1 MSRGWKQL
9 AALAALALTATTS
22 VAFDNPGQQ
31 FERSP
36 GVMFYFSVP
45 LDARNVKEQ
54 KQQLVAGL
62 ALQGKREYE
71 TVRIDSRLFNPQL
84 FNNFIGGGIEAK
96 WIVAGVVA
104 AGAVVA
110 VASKSKSSSESY
122 PEQQA
127 AAASGGGTSSG
138 NNSSGNNNGTGN
150 NSTGGGGGGGGCPVT
165 PACPG

>member
-110 VASKSKSSSESY
+110 IAAKSKSSTENHQQQQ
-122 PEQQA
+122 QQA
-127 AAASGGGTSSG
+127 AAAGGGTSSG
-138 NNSSGNNNGTGN
+138 GSPSSGHFDGD
-150 NSTGGGGGGGGCPVT
+150 GCECDVHK
-165 PACPG
+165 